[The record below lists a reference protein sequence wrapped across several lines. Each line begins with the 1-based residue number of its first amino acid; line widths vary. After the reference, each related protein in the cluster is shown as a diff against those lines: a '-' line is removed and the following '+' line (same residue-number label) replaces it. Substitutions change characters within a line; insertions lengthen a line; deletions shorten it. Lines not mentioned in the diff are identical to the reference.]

1 MLSMVDFQQARTRER
16 IASHPLER
24 QRATAMFILQT
35 SRLALD
41 LKSLA
46 NAIDCGLGQYSG
58 NAKEAMDYIETQIR
72 KCYREAFGAELG
84 SIKLDGE

>member
-1 MLSMVDFQQARTRER
+1 MSNIVDFQQARTRER

-24 QRATAMFILQT
+24 QRATAMFVLQT
-35 SRLALD
+35 CQLAQN

-46 NAIDCGLGQYSG
+46 NAIDCGIGHYDG
-58 NAKEAMDYIETQIR
+58 DTKDAMDYIETQIR

-84 SIKLDGE
+84 SIKLDDE